1 MGKLNPFI
9 LVRRNSLPKSS
20 IELEKK
26 KEIFS
31 LFKKK
36 EANDLLFLENKEST
50 IELLEKKIAKSFD
63 NNLLNLKRIIFNEN
77 YNKYINFIE
86 KNDRLEDEVKQALR
100 RLQKYWEMKNLLNQD
115 YHALYEDLNVESR
128 ETLHLAAN
136 SKFIQDY
143 LLMIQPNIY
152 PKLKSYKET
161 DVRDHKSRAR
171 KLDDTLFKV
180 LARASIK
187 TSPFANMT
195 RVGLVERTSS
205 IKSKLGKLDGNSYFT
220 NEIKIN
226 YTFLNRLIFEFLLQE
241 DDFYLL
247 TTYRTPPLSI
257 ENRKNVAIV
266 NFVSTQDERK
276 SVKIFETSEIL
287 KKLKIPAKLAAFL
300 KENSV
305 KIDFDLSDISKALDN
320 KLSNKELIVLARK
333 YVEIGLLVPTIGFSQ
348 FDDNEFFSEII
359 KIGKKFLKESNLNRL
374 HNIIDQ
380 LILTKEKLHTV
391 NSIEERNSIYRNM
404 EAYLNA
410 NEETKNIGMSAN
422 HIFYEDGI
430 IIDKIPVNNLCS
442 QSDIEV
448 LSNLQKITLLFDVS
462 VRMRLELGERVS
474 QSGVNSLNSDFFT
487 LLFETSKDILSY
499 WSDPLYIGDN
509 IQSIWIKK
517 LDSLKI
523 GFIRELRELV
533 STSNVSVDI
542 TNLVNNYVEKIPQ
555 QLISRT
561 DLSSSF
567 FIQKNGDQLIIN
579 NIYDG
584 QEKYKARFMDYFK
597 EYLENDVD
605 YKLFEQEYY
614 LNQGYQEYTEN
625 FGFNGNIKSIYLP
638 KRVTTVGTGRK
649 RFSPIAKNYS
659 EIEEFGVSIDP
670 VCHFITFFDRST
682 NADIKVL
689 FRGSLI
695 PTAMPGYISTLLQL
709 FSSGRMT
716 FKFSDLA
723 CNDSA
728 PRLTMG
734 NIILS
739 RKKESLSKYRDLF
752 LNDDVDGPEYHRKIN
767 EYFWKNNFATKFFVV
782 AKRDLSDKQFKFVDF
797 KPFYVDVANPISL
810 RIFVK
815 EIVKKYQDEN
825 FENLFIEE
833 NLGDDQNFATEFD
846 LELYK
851 EGGQV

>member
-31 LFKKK
+31 LLKKI
-36 EANDLLFLENKEST
+36 EANDLLFRENKEST
-50 IELLEKKIAKSFD
+50 IEILEEKIAKSFD

-86 KNDRLEDEVKQALR
+86 KNDQIEDEVKQALR

-115 YHALYEDLNVESR
+115 YHALYEELNVESR

-195 RVGLVERTSS
+195 RVGLVEQTSS
-205 IKSKLGKLDGNSYFT
+205 IKSNLGKLDGNSYFT

-241 DDFYLL
+241 DDFYLQ

-257 ENRKNVAIV
+257 EHRKNVAIV

-305 KIDFDLSDISKALDN
+305 KRDFDLSDISNALDN

-348 FDDNEFFSEII
+348 FDDNEFLSEII

-391 NSIEERNSIYRNM
+391 NSIEERNSVYRDM
-404 EAYLNA
+404 ETYLNA
-410 NEETKNIGMSAN
+410 NEETKNIGMSVN

-430 IIDKIPVNNLCS
+430 INDKIPVNNLCS
-442 QSDIEV
+442 QSDIET

-542 TNLVNNYVEKIPQ
+542 TKLVNNYVEKIPQ

-614 LNQGYQEYTEN
+614 LNQGYREYTEN

-723 CNDSA
+723 CNDSG

-739 RKKESLSKYRDLF
+739 RKKESLSKYKDLF
-752 LNDDVDGPEYHRKIN
+752 LNADVDGPEYHRKIN

-825 FENLFIEE
+825 YENLFIEE

>member
-9 LVRRNSLPKSS
+9 LVRRNTLPKTS

-26 KEIFS
+26 KEICL
-31 LFKKK
+31 LFEKMKT
-36 EANDLLFLENKEST
+36 NDLLFLENKESA

-77 YNKYINFIE
+77 YKKYINFIE

-100 RLQKYWEMKNLLNQD
+100 KLQKYWEMKNLLNQE

-161 DVRDHKSRAR
+161 DVQDHKSRAR

-195 RVGLVERTSS
+195 RVGLVEQTRS
-205 IKSKLGKLDGNSYFT
+205 IKSNLGKLDLNANFA

-247 TTYRTPPLSI
+247 TNYRTPPLSI
-257 ENRKNVAIV
+257 ENQKNAAIV

-276 SVKIFETSEIL
+276 SAKIFETSEVL
-287 KKLKIPAKLAAFL
+287 KKLKIPTELAAFL
-300 KENSV
+300 KKNSV
-305 KIDFDLSDISKALDN
+305 KRDFDLSDISKALDN
-320 KLSNKELIVLARK
+320 KLSNKELIALARK

-348 FDDNEFFSEII
+348 CDDNEFFSEII
-359 KIGKKFLKESNLNRL
+359 NIGKKFLKEKNLNRL

-380 LILTKEKLHTV
+380 LIITKEKLHTV
-391 NSIEERNSIYRNM
+391 NSIEERNSIYR
-404 EAYLNA
+404 ELETYLNT
-410 NEETKNIGMSAN
+410 NDETKNIGMCVN

-430 IIDKIPVNNLCS
+430 ITDKIPVINLYS
-442 QSDIEV
+442 QSDLDI

-474 QSGVNSLNSDFFT
+474 QRGVNSLNSDFFT

-509 IQSIWIKK
+509 IKSIWIKK

-523 GFIRELRELV
+523 GFINELQELV
-533 STSNVSVDI
+533 STSDVSVDI

-597 EYLENDVD
+597 EYLENDAN

-614 LNQGYQEYTEN
+614 LNQGYYEYTEN

-638 KRVTTVGTGRK
+638 RRVTTVGTGRK
-649 RFSPIAKNYS
+649 RFSQIAKNFT
-659 EIEEFGVSIDP
+659 EIEEFGVTIDP
-670 VCHFITFFDRST
+670 VCHFITFFDRAT

-723 CNDSA
+723 CNDSG

-734 NIILS
+734 NVIIS

-752 LNDDVDGPEYHRKIN
+752 LADDVDGPEYHRKIN
-767 EYFWKNNFATKFFVV
+767 EYFWKNNLATKFFVV
-782 AKRDLSDKQFKFVDF
+782 AKRDFSDKQFKFVDF

-825 FENLFIEE
+825 YENLFIEE